1 MSTFDNIYEEKSVE
15 ENSFDL
21 ENQRLLDEKRKEIYK
36 FFGSIL
42 TAVIVIGLWISFLFT
57 IYGSITSF
65 ATEGGSAFSKV
76 ITLLLNIF
84 MGIIVPMGFFKL
96 YIGSKKKNFQQVDSG
111 FIWLVTFFKIMKVI
125 LIISVVIFAFFSF
138 LPILAVPLLIIPVI
152 IAGGFFALALYIIS
166 IFKDFLEK
174 LEASYRSANS
184 TVPSAQRIK
193 TYLIIILVLTIVV
206 GIVFVLVL
214 QNFESLIPAG
224 YEGDLDP
231 ILTNLDALRITIYI
245 QFVINILSQAFLVYY
260 VSQFDKTFTDFNAY
274 YSKKIQVFH
283 ERHFATNNNQ

>member
-1 MSTFDNIYEEKSVE
+1 MDTFDNIYEEKSVE

-57 IYGSITSF
+57 IYGSISSF

-138 LPILAVPLLIIPVI
+138 LPILTLPLLIIPVI

-174 LEASYRSANS
+174 LEASFRSANN

-193 TYLIIILVLTIVV
+193 TYLIIILVLTIFV

-224 YEGDLDP
+224 YESDLDP

-245 QFVINILSQAFLVYY
+245 QFAINILSQAFLVYY

-274 YSKKIQVFH
+274 YRKKIQVFH

>member
-1 MSTFDNIYEEKSVE
+1 MDTFDNIYEEKSVE

-42 TAVIVIGLWISFLFT
+42 TAVIVIGLWVSFLLT
-57 IYGSITSF
+57 IYGSISSF

-174 LEASYRSANS
+174 LEASFRSANN

-193 TYLIIILVLTIVV
+193 TYLIIILVLTIFV

-224 YEGDLDP
+224 YESDLDP

-245 QFVINILSQAFLVYY
+245 QFAINILSQAFLVYY

-274 YSKKIQVFH
+274 YRKKIQVFH

>member
-1 MSTFDNIYEEKSVE
+1 MDTFDNIYEEKSVE

-57 IYGSITSF
+57 IYGSISSF

-76 ITLLLNIF
+76 FTLLLNIF

-111 FIWLVTFFKIMKVI
+111 FNWLVTFFKIMKVI

-174 LEASYRSANS
+174 LEASFRSANN

-193 TYLIIILVLTIVV
+193 TYLIIILVLTIFV

-245 QFVINILSQAFLVYY
+245 QFAINILSQAFLVYY